1 MKLIE
6 LDMKLVEVVDLE
18 TINCTFESMR
28 ITYSFKLSKAGLSAI
43 LLGYDSK

>member
-1 MKLIE
+1 MNDSI
-6 LDMKLVEVVDLE
+6 LVEVVDLE
-18 TINCTFESMR
+18 KTTNCTFESMR